1 MRLPIEK
8 DGKKNENKIVEID
21 IFSINHLPIVKEFAQ
36 RIGLVEV
43 VNQFV
48 PSQMDVE
55 PGIMVL
61 GLVLDTLS
69 GRTPLYRL
77 PTFFEDYDAELL
89 LGKEISP
96 GVFADHNVGRLMDKI
111 YEAGSLRLFSEIAR
125 RAVVFFG
132 VNTRHV
138 SFDTTSISVFG
149 EYGLC
154 SKDASN
160 PPFVIDHG
168 HSKDHRPDL
177 KQFLISMLCVDRNI
191 PIFGKPE
198 DGNGS
203 DKRINN
209 ETLSM
214 VSKHMA
220 THGLNPGAF
229 IYIAD
234 SALITEANLAKMGDD
249 IQFISRLPATYN
261 ECGRAIK
268 EATDKDDWK
277 EAGVLAITQPT
288 AKRPAAFYKTYETE
302 VVLYGRKYRAVVVHS
317 SSHDKRRQKKI
328 ERELKKERKQLER
341 KVKEALKTEYFCQA
355 DAMQALAELKKNTG
369 TYHRL
374 QAETVE
380 RPKYKRG
387 RPKAGKAPEVKEMRY
402 GINAVVEEDKESV
415 QRLREESGCFVLIS
429 NVPETFGGETYDG
442 KTILSAYKD
451 QHGIEQN
458 FGFLKD
464 PVIVHSIF
472 LEKAERIEVL
482 GLIFLLALL
491 IWRLI
496 EHSMRNY
503 IEKTGEDLPGWEK
516 RRTKRPTSFML
527 KTKFSGIYVAKIG
540 RERELSKP
548 LNSEQLEY
556 LKALGI
562 DPLVFI
568 DPRPG

>member
-8 DGKKNENKIVEID
+8 YEKKDKNENVEFD
-21 IFSINHLPIVKEFAQ
+21 IFTINHLPIVKEFAK

-43 VNQFV
+43 VNEFV
-48 PSQMDVE
+48 PSQMDAD
-55 PGIMVL
+55 PGTMVL
-61 GLVLDTLS
+61 GLILDTLS

-77 PTFFEDYDAELL
+77 PTFFQDYDAELL

-111 YEAGSLRLFSEIAR
+111 YEAGSIRLFSEIAR
-125 RAVVFFG
+125 RAVIYFG

-138 SFDTTSISVFG
+138 SFDTTSKSVFG
-149 EYGLC
+149 DYELC
-154 SKDASN
+154 SKDASCA
-160 PPFVIDHG
+160 PFFIDYG

-220 THGLNPGAF
+220 THGLSPGAF

-234 SALITEANLAKMGDD
+234 SALVTEGNLTKMGDD
-249 IQFISRLPATYN
+249 IHFITRLPATYN

-268 EATDKDDWK
+268 EAVDKNEWEDV
-277 EAGVLAITQPT
+277 GVLAITEPT
-288 AKRPAAFYKTYETE
+288 AKRPAAFYKAYETE

-317 SSHDKRRQKKI
+317 SAHDKRRQKKI

-341 KVKEALKTEYFCQA
+341 KVKEVQKTEYYCQA
-355 DAMQALAELKKNTG
+355 DAMQALDELKKNSSK
-369 TYHRL
+369 YHRL
-374 QAETVE
+374 EAETVQ
-380 RPKYKRG
+380 RPKHKRG
-387 RPKAGKAPEVKEMRY
+387 RPKAGKAPEVREMRY
-402 GINAVVEEDKESV
+402 GINAVVEQDKESV
-415 QRLREESGCFVLIS
+415 QRLLEESGCFVLIS
-429 NVPETFGGETYDG
+429 NVPEIFDGDAYDG
-442 KTILSAYKD
+442 TKILSAYKD

-464 PVIVHSIF
+464 PVIVNSIF

-496 EHSMRNY
+496 EKSMRNY
-503 IEKTGEDLPGWEK
+503 IKNTNADLPGWEK

-527 KTKFSGIYVAKIG
+527 TTKFSGIYIAKIG
-540 RERELSKP
+540 RERRLSKP
-548 LNSEQLEY
+548 LNFEQLKY
-556 LKALGI
+556 LEALGI
-562 DPLVFI
+562 DPSVFI